1 MRFDRSV
8 ILSTTVEVIFPSA
21 MVFSVF
27 LLFAGHNA
35 PGGGFIGGL
44 VAGAGL
50 ILRYLDVGPAA
61 VRGERTP
68 AGVLLGA
75 GLMVAALTGAAGW
88 LSGGE
93 FLQNI
98 KLSVDVPIIGTV
110 KAGLALLFD
119 IGVFLV
125 VVGLVQTVLSVLG
138 GEVER

>member
-1 MRFDRSV
+1 MKFDRSV
-8 ILSTTVEVIFPSA
+8 VLSTIVDVIFPSA
-21 MVFSVF
+21 LVFSLF

-50 ILRYLDVGPAA
+50 VLRYVDVGPAA

-68 AGVLLGA
+68 AGLLLGA
-75 GLMVAALTGAAGW
+75 GLMVAALSGAAGW
-88 LSGGE
+88 IAGGA
-93 FLQNI
+93 FLENVQ
-98 KLSVDVPIIGTV
+98 LSVDLPVIGTV

-119 IGVFLV
+119 VGVFLV

-138 GEVER
+138 GEVKQ